1 MSPAEML
8 DAAMGYAAAGY
19 AVFAC
24 RPGAK
29 VPATPHGCRD
39 ATRDVA
45 RIRQWWT
52 AAPAA
57 NVAIATDGL
66 AVIDVD
72 PAGHDWPGDAARR
85 AAIREMAPSVQRT
98 PRGGFHLF
106 FAVPAGKQWRCS
118 AGLLAPGVD
127 VRTAGGYVLAA
138 PSAVGGTAYQWL
150 RPLVPRDALPPPPQW
165 LVDALDAV
173 ERRRGAPTPSGPRA
187 PADAGGVLLAGGRN
201 VGLASLAGRLRRAGL
216 SEAEVAAA
224 LLAANRERCSPPL
237 AEREVLAIARS
248 IARYAPGAEEQSW
261 AMQQAW
267 RHAVEHRRKK
277 LYGRKHYRV

>member
-1 MSPAEML
+1 MASSPL
-8 DAAMGYAAAGY
+8 RDAALYYAAAGY
-19 AVFAC
+19 CVFPC

-29 VPATPHGCRD
+29 VPATQHGCRD
-39 ATRDVA
+39 ATADA
-45 RIRQWWT
+45 DRITAWWRSQPT
-52 AAPAA
+52 A
-57 NVAIATDGL
+57 NVAITTAGL
-66 AVIDVD
+66 LVVDID
-72 PAGHDWPGDAARR
+72 PAGLAWPDDEAHR
-85 AAIREMAPSVQRT
+85 AAIKAARPPLQRT

-118 AGLLAPGVD
+118 AGLLAAGVD
-127 VRTAGGYVLAA
+127 VRTTGGYVVAA
-138 PSAVGGTAYQWL
+138 PSTVGRATYQWI

-165 LVDALDAV
+165 LADALDAI
-173 ERRRGAPTPSGPRA
+173 EHRRSALPPSGPHA

-216 SEAEVAAA
+216 AEGEIAAA
-224 LLAANRERCSPPL
+224 LLTANRERCSPPL
-237 AEREVLAIARS
+237 PDREVLAIARS